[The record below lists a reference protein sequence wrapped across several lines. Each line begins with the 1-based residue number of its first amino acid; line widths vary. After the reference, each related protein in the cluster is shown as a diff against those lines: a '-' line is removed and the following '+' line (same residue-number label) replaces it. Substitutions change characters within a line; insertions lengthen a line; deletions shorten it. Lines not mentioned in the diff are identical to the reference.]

1 MDPVTLIVT
10 ALAAGA
16 AAALQDETKSAV
28 TTAYERMRKL
38 AKRRFAPS
46 DNGDYLMGKHAE
58 DPLVWGKPLAREL
71 EQAGAAGDPDLVAAA
86 QELMGLLDA
95 RGSQEGKYVVGVRDS
110 QGVQIGDGTSQANY
124 FGGTRIQTGR
134 DAYVAG
140 GNLYI
145 NGPMPQPADVAAAV
159 GMNNLPRPPT
169 AVFVGRESAMARL
182 QAALSGQGSAV
193 VTQAVHGLGGVGKS
207 ELALQFAHHHR
218 HQYQVTWWVTADSA
232 ARAEVGLAALAG
244 RLCPDFAS
252 TATTAEA
259 AGWAVTWLQVHAGWL
274 LVLDNVTDPADIRSL
289 LGQLHGGHILLT
301 TRRDIGWH
309 KAAAPVRLDVLDP
322 GPAVDLIT
330 DVTGQAS
337 PADRKTAAE
346 IASELGFLP
355 LALDQATAYIAHM
368 RITLDRYMA
377 LLRQHPARMHGA
389 VPEGTDAQR
398 TIDRIWDITLDAM
411 REASYPAVSLLHV
424 IACYAPDSIP
434 RALFTDSGDDEALG
448 LLASYSM
455 ITLTPDAVSIHRLLQ
470 AVILAQPGTGDL
482 AAEAARDT
490 ALRRLTQAIPG
501 NLQTDV
507 TAWPVAR
514 AVSTHIDSLASRYP
528 PGDEP
533 AALGSLLSNV
543 SVFHRTQGS
552 YQRAH
557 DLCTTALTITEA
569 ALGPDHPDTALRLG
583 NLAATYSDLGRP
595 ADALPLE
602 RRALA
607 ITEAVLGA
615 GHPDTALRLGNLAA
629 SYRDLGRS
637 ASALPLEQR
646 ALAITEAALGPDHP
660 DTARRLGNLAATYSE
675 QGQHA
680 DALPLA
686 QRALVIIEAALGPDH
701 PDTALRLGNLAATY
715 RHLGRYAD
723 ALPLARRALA
733 VTEAA
738 LGPNHPDTAQRLGNL
753 AAIHSALGQYTDAL
767 PLEQRALAVTRTA
780 LGPDHPD
787 TALRLENLAATY
799 SDLRRYAD
807 ALRLEQRSLT
817 ITEATLGPD
826 HPDTARRLGHLA
838 AIYRA
843 LGQYTD
849 ALSLGKRALTVTEAA
864 LGPGH
869 PDTGRRLDNLAVIY
883 RFQGNSGDALPLARR
898 ALAIT
903 EAACGPDHPDTA
915 RRLGNLAAIYRAL
928 GQYTDALP
936 LEHRALAIT
945 EAALAPDHPDIARRL
960 GNLAATYRHLGRY
973 ADALPLEERAL
984 TVTEAQS
991 TPGPRHSPSDPS
1003 S

>member
-1 MDPVTLIVT
+1 
-10 ALAAGA
+10 
-16 AAALQDETKSAV
+16 
-28 TTAYERMRKL
+28 
-38 AKRRFAPS
+38 
-46 DNGDYLMGKHAE
+46 
-58 DPLVWGKPLAREL
+58 LVS
-71 EQAGAAGDPDLVAAA
+71 AA

-95 RGSQEGKYVVGVRDS
+95 SGSQEGKYVVGVLDS
-110 QGVQIGDGTSQANY
+110 QGVQIGDGNSQTNR
-124 FGGTRIQTGR
+124 FGGTRVRTGR

-145 NGPMPQPADVAAAV
+145 NGPMPQPADVVAAA
-159 GMNNLPRPPT
+159 GMNNLPRPPA

-218 HQYQVTWWVTADSA
+218 DLYQVIWWVTADNA
-232 ARAEVGLAALAG
+232 ARAENGLAALAG
-244 RLCPDFAS
+244 RLCPEFAA

-259 AGWAVTWLQVHAGWL
+259 AEWAVTWLQVHAGWL

-322 GPAVDLIT
+322 SPAVELIT

-337 PADRKTAAE
+337 PANRKTAAE

-355 LALDQATAYIAHM
+355 LALDQAAAYIVHM
-368 RITLDRYMA
+368 RITLDRYMG
-377 LLRQHPARMHGA
+377 LLRQHPARMHAA

-398 TIDRIWDITLDAM
+398 TINRIWDITLDAM
-411 REASYPAVSLLHV
+411 RQASYPAVSLLHV

-434 RALFTDSGDDEALG
+434 RVLFTDSADDDALG

-482 AAEAARDT
+482 AAAGAREN

-507 TAWPVAR
+507 TGWPVAR
-514 AVSTHIDSLASRYP
+514 AISTHIDSLASQYP

-533 AALGSLLSNV
+533 AALGSLLSNIG
-543 SVFHRTQGS
+543 VFHRTQGA

-557 DLCTTALTITEA
+557 DLCA
-569 ALGPDHPDTALRLG
+569 A
-583 NLAATYSDLGRP
+583 
-595 ADALPLE
+595 
-602 RRALA
+602 
-607 ITEAVLGA
+607 
-615 GHPDTALRLGNLAA
+615 
-629 SYRDLGRS
+629 
-637 ASALPLEQR
+637 

-660 DTARRLGNLAATYSE
+660 DTARRQGNLAATYNGL
-675 QGQHA
+675 GQYA

-686 QRALVIIEAALGPDH
+686 RQALAIIQAARGPNH
-701 PDTALRLGNLAATY
+701 PDTALRLANLATTY

-723 ALPLARRALA
+723 ALPLAKRALA
-733 VTEAA
+733 VTEAVH
-738 LGPNHPDTAQRLGNL
+738 GPDHPDTAQRLGSL
-753 AAIHSALGQYTDAL
+753 AAILSALGQYTDAL
-767 PLEQRALAVTRTA
+767 SLEQRALAITEAA
-780 LGPDHPD
+780 LGPTHPD
-787 TALRLENLAATY
+787 TAMRLGNLSSTH

-807 ALRLEQRSLT
+807 ALRLEQRCLT
-817 ITEATLGPD
+817 IMEAALGRD
-826 HPDTARRLGHLA
+826 HPDIGRRLGHLA

-843 LGQYTD
+843 LGQHAM

-864 LGPGH
+864 LGPDH
-869 PDTGRRLDNLAVIY
+869 PDTGRRLDNLAIIY
-883 RFQGNSGDALPLARR
+883 RDQGNPGAALPLARR
-898 ALAIT
+898 AVAVT
-903 EAACGPDHPDTA
+903 EAALGPEHPTIA
-915 RRLGNLAAIYRAL
+915 RELGNLASIYRAL

-936 LEHRALAIT
+936 LGERALAIT
-945 EAALAPDHPDIARRL
+945 EAVHGPDHPDTAWQL
-960 GNLAATYRHLGRY
+960 SNLAATYRHLGRH
-973 ADALPLEERAL
+973 ADALSLEERAL
-984 TVTEAQS
+984 AVTEARS
-991 TPGPRHSPSDPS
+991 MPGPRHSPSDPS

>member
-1 MDPVTLIVT
+1 MDPVALIVT

-16 AAALQDETKSAV
+16 AAGLQDDTKSAA
-28 TTAYERMRKL
+28 TRAYARVRGL
-38 AKRRFAPS
+38 AKRRFSHP
-46 DNGDYLMGKHAE
+46 DHGDYLMNKHAE
-58 DPLVWGKPLAREL
+58 DPQTWGMALASEL
-71 EQAGAAGDPDLVAAA
+71 EQGGAAHDADLLSAA

-95 RGSQEGKYVVGVRDS
+95 MGSQEGKYFVSVQGSR
-110 QGVQIGDGTSQANY
+110 GVQLGDGNSQTNR
-124 FGGTRIQTGR
+124 FGGTRVRTGR
-134 DAYVAG
+134 DAYFAG
-140 GNLYI
+140 GNIYI
-145 NGPMPQPADVAAAV
+145 NGPMLQPADVAAAA
-159 GMNNLPRPPT
+159 GMNNLPRPPA

-207 ELALQFAHHHR
+207 ELALQFAHRHR
-218 HQYQVTWWVTADSA
+218 DQYPVIWWVTADNA
-232 ARAEVGLAALAG
+232 AHTETGLAALAD
-244 RLCPDFAS
+244 RLCPDFAA

-274 LVLDNVTDPADIRSL
+274 LVLDNVIDPADIRSL

-301 TRRDIGWH
+301 TRRDVGWH

-322 GPAVDLIT
+322 SPAVDLIT

-337 PADRKTAAE
+337 PEDRKTAAE

-355 LALDQATAYIAHM
+355 LALDQAIAYIAQM
-368 RITLDRYMA
+368 RITLDWYLG
-377 LLRQHPARMHGA
+377 LLRQHPARMHAA
-389 VPEGTDAQR
+389 VPEGSDAQR

-434 RALFTDSGDDEALG
+434 RALFTESDDDEALG

-470 AVILAQPGTGDL
+470 AVILARPGAGGL
-482 AAEAARDT
+482 AAEAARNT
-490 ALRRLTQAIPG
+490 ALRRLARAIPG

-507 TAWPVAR
+507 TAWPMAR
-514 AVSTHIDSLASRYP
+514 ALSTHIDSLASRYP
-528 PGDEP
+528 PGGEP
-533 AALGSLLSNV
+533 AALGSLLSNIG
-543 SVFHRTQGS
+543 VFHRSQGS

-557 DLCTTALTITEA
+557 DLCAAALAITEA

-583 NLAATYSDLGRP
+583 NLAATYSDLGHP

-602 RRALA
+602 QRALA
-607 ITEAVLGA
+607 ITEAVLGPD
-615 GHPDTALRLGNLAA
+615 HPDTALRLGNLAA

-646 ALAITEAALGPDHP
+646 ALAITETAFGPDHS
-660 DTARRLGNLAATYSE
+660 DTARRLGNLAATYSGH
-675 QGQHA
+675 GQHI

-686 QRALVIIEAALGPDH
+686 QRALTVTETAFGPYH
-701 PDTALRLGNLAATY
+701 PDTALRLANLAATY
-715 RHLGRYAD
+715 RHLERYAD

-738 LGPNHPDTAQRLGNL
+738 LGPAHPDTAQRLGNL
-753 AAIHSALGQYTDAL
+753 AAIHSALGQHTEAL
-767 PLEQRALAVTRTA
+767 SLEQRALAVTEAA

-787 TALRLENLAATY
+787 TALRLEHLAGTY

-807 ALRLEQRSLT
+807 ALRLGQQSLT
-817 ITEATLGPD
+817 ITEAALGPD

-838 AIYRA
+838 DIYRV

-849 ALSLGKRALTVTEAA
+849 ALSLGKQALAVIEAA
-864 LGPGH
+864 LGPDH
-869 PDTGRRLDNLAVIY
+869 PETGRRLGNLAAIY
-883 RFQGNSGDALPLARR
+883 RDQGNPSDALPLARR
-898 ALAIT
+898 ALAVA
-903 EAACGPDHPDTA
+903 EAAFGPDHPSIA
-915 RRLGNLAAIYRAL
+915 RRLWSLAAIYRAL

-936 LEHRALAIT
+936 LEERALAVA
-945 EAALAPDHPDIARRL
+945 EAAFGPDHPSLARRL
-960 GNLAATYRHLGRY
+960 RSLAAIYRHLGRH
-973 ADALPLEERAL
+973 ADARPLEERAL
-984 TVTEAQS
+984 AVTEAGAMLGDRLS
-991 TPGPRHSPSDPS
+991 PGDPS